1 MKRVIRRG
9 VFETNSS
16 SVHSLTMCSDEEWK
30 AWERGKLVFDYIGD
44 ELIPL
49 DNENMKPFYHTFKEM
64 IESYWFRDG
73 LRTFHKDYK
82 TEDGEVVHAFG
93 YYGYE

>member
-1 MKRVIRRG
+1 MKRTIRRG

-30 AWERGKLVFDYIGD
+30 AWERGELVFDYMED
-44 ELIPL
+44 KLIPL
-49 DNENMKPFYHTFKEM
+49 DNENIESSHYTFKEM
-64 IESYWFRDG
+64 IESYWFRDD

-93 YYGYE
+93 YYGYN